1 MRRIMRIVCLAYV
14 AFLTLLL
21 LSPDPARVISSTGRL
36 PPILHTLMPCA
47 HLLSFSVLATAMLL
61 ARWPMPRWV
70 TVLILAM
77 YGGATEIIQGFI
89 PPRTPRWGDWFQDV
103 VGVTV
108 GVTVCSIAALVLVRY
123 SPRLRPMLN
132 GLPMLRR
139 IGEGSPLPA
148 VTGERAVVLGGERWK
163 LGGASWR
170 RLVGVGGGTAIVLL
184 LFIAAMTLV
193 GGGPVNS
200 NSPILLP
207 ADEQFADR
215 QWHQLPDDTAP
226 PQADETESFL
236 VPPPQE

>member
-1 MRRIMRIVCLAYV
+1 MRITCLAYV

-21 LSPDPARVISSTGRL
+21 LSPNPARVISSTGRL
-36 PPILHTLMPCA
+36 PPILLTLMPWA
-47 HLLSFSVLATAMLL
+47 HLLSFSVLAAAMLL

-89 PPRTPRWGDWFQDV
+89 PPRTPEWEDWFQDV
-103 VGVTV
+103 GGVVV
-108 GVTVCSIAALVLVRY
+108 GVTVCSIIAMLLIRY

-139 IGEGSPLPA
+139 IGEGAPLPA
-148 VTGERAVVLGGERWK
+148 VTGEQAVVLGGERRK

-170 RLVGVGGGTAIVLL
+170 RLVGVAGATAIVLL
-184 LFIAAMTLV
+184 LFVAATTLV
-193 GGGPVNS
+193 GSGPVGS
-200 NSPILLP
+200 NGPFLPP
-207 ADEQFADR
+207 ADDQLADR
-215 QWHQLPDDTAP
+215 QWQQLPADAAT